1 MKNLQ
6 QRYEEKLKM
15 LERQKQKTK
24 AMEQDL
30 KKLQHRQKE
39 NERKARTNRLIN
51 LGAAIE
57 SITGGPLSPEKE
69 KEILELTK
77 ISCAYEIITVI
88 QNILGRE
95 LTDRDPNLLLDFLQ
109 KQENNGQ
116 YFTNA
121 MSK

>member
-1 MKNLQ
+1 MKDLQ

-30 KKLQHRQKE
+30 KKLQHQQKE
-39 NERKARTNRLIN
+39 NERKVRTKRLIE
-51 LGAAIE
+51 LGAQIE
-57 SITGGPLSPEKE
+57 SISGSPEAAASAAKM
-69 KEILELTK
+69 
-77 ISCAYEIITVI
+77 ISVI
-88 QNILGRE
+88 KNILGRDFTE
-95 LTDRDPNLLLDFLQ
+95 RDPDLLLDFLQ

-116 YFTNA
+116 FFTNA